1 MVSKIQA
8 ELKQNKPFR
17 SLKDEAAVAL
27 LRTAALLDHALNDAL
42 SAHDL
47 TLAQYNALRILRGA
61 GETGLCGREVGERMI
76 APVPD
81 VTRMLDRLEASG
93 LLRRE
98 RDTED
103 RRHVT
108 VRITA
113 AGLRYMED
121 VTPTLTA
128 LERRFMRNLDSEQ
141 LTALLSA
148 LDTIRSG

>member
-1 MVSKIQA
+1 MVSRIQA

-27 LRTAALLDHALNDAL
+27 LRTAAVLDHALNDAL

-47 TLAQYNALRILRGA
+47 TVAQYNALRILRGA
-61 GETGLCGREVGERMI
+61 GSTGLCGREVGERMI

-81 VTRMLDRLEASG
+81 VTRMLDRLEAAG
-93 LLRRE
+93 LIRRE

-113 AGLRYMED
+113 AGLRCVED

-128 LERRFMRNLDSEQ
+128 LERRFMGNLDNDQ

-148 LDTIRSG
+148 LDAIRSG

>member
-1 MVSKIQA
+1 MVSRIQA

-17 SLKDEAAVAL
+17 TLKDEAAVAL
-27 LRTAALLDHALNDAL
+27 LRTAAILDHALNDAL

-61 GETGLCGREVGERMI
+61 GDAGLCGREVGERMI

-81 VTRMLDRLEASG
+81 VTRMLDRLETAG

-113 AGLRYMED
+113 AGIRRVED
-121 VTPTLTA
+121 VTPTLTT
-128 LERRFMRNLDSEQ
+128 LERRFMRNLDNDQ
-141 LTALLSA
+141 LAALLSA
-148 LDTIRSG
+148 LDVIRSG

>member
-1 MVSKIQA
+1 MVSRIQA

-27 LRTAALLDHALNDAL
+27 LRTAAILDHALNDAL
-42 SAHDL
+42 SEHDL

-61 GETGLCGREVGERMI
+61 GGVGLCGREVGERMI

-81 VTRMLDRLEASG
+81 VTRMLDRLEAAG
-93 LLRRE
+93 LISRV
-98 RDTED
+98 RDADD

-113 AGLRYMED
+113 AGLRCIEE

-128 LERRFMRNLDSEQ
+128 LERRFMGTLDNDQ
-141 LTALLSA
+141 LTGLLSA
-148 LDTIRSG
+148 LDAIRSG